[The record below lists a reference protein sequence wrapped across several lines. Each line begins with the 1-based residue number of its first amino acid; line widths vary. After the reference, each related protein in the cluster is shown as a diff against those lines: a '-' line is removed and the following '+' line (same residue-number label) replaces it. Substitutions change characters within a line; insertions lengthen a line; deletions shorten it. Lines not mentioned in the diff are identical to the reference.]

1 MEEKCKAIV
10 HNSHQKAKSEIDLS
24 RPNEDKE
31 AVMLMLELGQLSHY
45 NAELHHSCE
54 SVMKNFRIRQNAC
67 DKEISLAT
75 RRLRPEA
82 GQGDPVSCRLG

>member
-10 HNSHQKAKSEIDLS
+10 HNSHEKAKSEIDLS

-45 NAELHHSCE
+45 NAELHQSCE
-54 SVMKNFRIRQNAC
+54 SVMKNFRSGRT
-67 DKEISLAT
+67 LAT
-75 RRLRPEA
+75 RRFRLRR
-82 GQGDPVSCRLG
+82 GD